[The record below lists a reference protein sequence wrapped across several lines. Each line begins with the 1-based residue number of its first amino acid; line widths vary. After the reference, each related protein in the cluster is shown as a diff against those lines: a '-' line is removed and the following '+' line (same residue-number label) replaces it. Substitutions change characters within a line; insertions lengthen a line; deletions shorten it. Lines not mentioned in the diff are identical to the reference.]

1 MNVFVSNVCLVCP
14 LCVVISLSVSLSP
27 FSLPPSLYD
36 SLPSSLYLSL
46 SLSLLP
52 SPPSPFPLSLLILQV
67 AKGCVLAMKHI
78 VKEHHM
84 VSFTSS
90 SSSYTDPVLEEAKLY
105 WSQGKAD
112 IAMILMKNI
121 LEKVHHL
128 RIYTQ
133 FYLLLIYMHYKAT
146 KAWLCMD
153 AHCTGYLGLLM
164 CYYCKCRNVNE
175 D

>member
-1 MNVFVSNVCLVCP
+1 
-14 LCVVISLSVSLSP
+14 
-27 FSLPPSLYD
+27 
-36 SLPSSLYLSL
+36 
-46 SLSLLP
+46 
-52 SPPSPFPLSLLILQV
+52 
-67 AKGCVLAMKHI
+67 
-78 VKEHHM
+78 M
-84 VSFTSS
+84 VSFTSSS

-128 RIYTQ
+128 HIYTQ
-133 FYLLLIYMHYKAT
+133 FYLLLIYMYYKAT

-164 CYYCKCRNVNE
+164 YCFVILLQV
-175 D
+175 